1 MSTHLIAGLG
11 NPGPKYARNR
21 HNVGFMVVDVLAH
34 RLGAPS
40 FRDKFKGEF
49 TKVDLAGEDV
59 ILLKPMT
66 YMNLSGESVQAA
78 TKFFRIPL
86 AHVMAVHDE
95 LDLSFGVVRLK
106 VGGGTAGHNGLR
118 SIVDHCGGPDFDRC
132 RVGIGRP
139 ERGLPESYVLSD
151 FSSFEKAELGDV
163 LELAADMIETA
174 IREGTRAAM
183 NRHHGAPD
191 RPAGA

>member
-11 NPGPKYARNR
+11 NPGPKYAGNR
-21 HNVGFMVVDVLAH
+21 HNVGFRVVDALLQ
-34 RLGAPS
+34 RWNAPS

-49 TKVDLAGEDV
+49 TKVGLAGKDMV
-59 ILLKPMT
+59 LLKPMT
-66 YMNLSGESVQAA
+66 YMNLSGESVRAA
-78 TKFFRIPL
+78 MQFFKVPL
-86 AHVMAVHDE
+86 DHVLTVHDE

-118 SIVDHCGGPDFDRC
+118 SMVEHCGGPDFDRC

-139 ERGLPESYVLSD
+139 ERGRPESHVLSD
-151 FSSFEKAELGDV
+151 FSSLERAELGDV
-163 LELAADMIETA
+163 LELAADMVETA

-183 NRHHGAPD
+183 NLHHG
-191 RPAGA
+191 RS